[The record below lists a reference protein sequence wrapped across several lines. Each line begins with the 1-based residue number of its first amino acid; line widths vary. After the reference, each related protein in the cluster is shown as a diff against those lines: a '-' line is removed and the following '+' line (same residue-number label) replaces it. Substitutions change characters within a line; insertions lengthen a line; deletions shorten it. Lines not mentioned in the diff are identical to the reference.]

1 MGFLERYEGLRP
13 GLAVGRNTNNLDF
26 WGITF
31 GRPTAFGLLLL
42 IGDISWLTPNIL
54 THMSNICLVAGAVI
68 LMKATWPAYILA
80 AILLNVSLTFDCA
93 DGQLARYRKNGSLL
107 GSYYDKVSDY
117 FGMIL
122 LYSTLS
128 WTVFTQT
135 GHAWYFILALSALGC
150 NMMTGYTKW
159 LVTAHNKMP
168 PAKVDERDPG
178 RARTALRV
186 ALKIFEFNELDLF
199 LWIGLGLLMNKPE
212 IGLIVMG
219 VTQPIAALGT
229 VIKRGYFMSR

>member
-1 MGFLERYEGLRP
+1 
-13 GLAVGRNTNNLDF
+13 
-26 WGITF
+26 
-31 GRPTAFGLLLL
+31 
-42 IGDISWLTPNIL
+42 
-54 THMSNICLVAGAVI
+54 
-68 LMKATWPAYILA
+68 
-80 AILLNVSLTFDCA
+80 
-93 DGQLARYRKNGSLL
+93 
-107 GSYYDKVSDY
+107 
-117 FGMIL
+117 MIL

-168 PAKVDERDPG
+168 PAKLDDTEPG

-186 ALKIFEFNELDLF
+186 ALKIFEFNEPDLF
-199 LWIGLGLLMNKPE
+199 LWIGIGLLVNMPE